1 MDKIYKTINID
12 NSRSH
17 RNGLLPFVHYKNHV
31 ITNVSDIN
39 GNYGHYV
46 CDFGI
51 FFKDEDGNIK
61 EKNRLKYLD
70 IIRWYHLVDESLKKS
85 IYVKKSIVTD
95 SKITKIN
102 CNDDESVRIEMSTET
117 VAKFY
122 EDFAGKEKI
131 ERLNYKALDVSF
143 FIKEGN
149 SYIFECPNEYLLIKD
164 MDNENLT
171 DSELKLKE
179 KVEAHLKI
187 LNDDN
192 KYFVLLINYD
202 TIVYYNKV
210 WKEWWENNFVIDWEK
225 KVFSGYIKSYR
236 GDFKFCYDVE
246 KYILGKIDTASIE
259 FENIGDEIIPPYI
272 YYTQVH
278 NKNKEFLNYFFK
290 INEPLWQ
297 NQKENIDKDSGLFF
311 KYVEPLFEIPTMINS
326 EYDYETLYDVYE
338 YNIVKNVKEG
348 AVNPYKPV
356 NFDDIIY
363 VDYAYNDESA
373 LTRYN
378 KYFYKDSITINDE
391 YKIVHNDSLSA
402 NGLTKHWLNCSASSI
417 YCESQLSSLQ
427 HPSAIMV
434 SDDIFGIYEVF
445 INEKGEEGGQL
456 FKCIYHSGITET
468 PLIVVESS
476 GVTEKYDSVYVDV
489 FDAVTI
495 PEKAPKPKKEHTF
508 IVGVKR
514 IDENTDYVSGI
525 TYTEDYYEGDED
537 AYGENKIIKTTYCL
551 SAITSGYYGWWE
563 CEAYSSSTIVCG
575 DDEIIKPNDDRKYRN
590 VTILSCVNNIVK
602 TPNPGDAYYFLCK
615 YKNGNYNP
623 SAITENGDIYS
634 LDIPYKEN
642 EILNRVKFD
651 DGTEIYDVILSK
663 EEIITKDED
672 ENIISSE
679 LKIVYAKGVTSGSTE
694 ESGIKYQETFN
705 YTKNKKA
712 IVPIDGVYMAE
723 LYYNE
728 IDLISPEVTVFS
740 DEYKLYRTTR
750 KSEIIGMEV
759 GTQWTEENAVDAFLI
774 TKDGSEG
781 LSEEP
786 KYDINLSYN
795 RGNAAAWESHFKL
808 SECNTMEDLKNYG
821 NNYFNI

>member
-51 FFKDEDGNIK
+51 FFEDEDGKIK

-70 IIRWYHLVDESLKKS
+70 VIRWYHLVDESLKKS

-102 CNDDESVRIEMSTET
+102 CNDDESVRIETSTET

-122 EDFAGKEKI
+122 EDFADKENR
-131 ERLNYKALDVSF
+131 ERLNYKALDASF
-143 FIKEGN
+143 FIKDGI
-149 SYIFECPNEYLLIKD
+149 SYIFEYPNEYLLIKD
-164 MDNENLT
+164 IDNENLT
-171 DSELKLKE
+171 DSEIKLKE
-179 KVEAHLKI
+179 KVEEHLKI
-187 LNDDN
+187 LYDNN
-192 KYFVLLINYD
+192 KYFVLLVNYD
-202 TIVYYNKV
+202 AIVYYNKI
-210 WKEWWENNFVIDWEK
+210 WKEWWENNFVGDWENI
-225 KVFSGYIKSYR
+225 VFSGYESYG

-246 KYILGKIDTASIE
+246 KYILGKIDTASID
-259 FENIGDEIIPPYI
+259 FENIEDEIIPPYI
-272 YYTQVH
+272 YYTQVYD
-278 NKNKEFLNYFFK
+278 KNKVFLNYFFK
-290 INEPLWQ
+290 NNQPLWQ
-297 NQKENIDKDSGLFF
+297 NQKESKDNESGLIF

-338 YNIVKNVKEG
+338 YNMVKNEKEG
-348 AVNPYKPV
+348 AVKPFIP
-356 NFDDIIY
+356 NDISGITY
-363 VDYAYNDESA
+363 IEEGFNNKTLKNEYF
-373 LTRYN
+373 N
-378 KYFYKDSITINDE
+378 KYFFNDGIE
-391 YKIVHNDSLSA
+391 YVESSSTYVIKEDAISA
-402 NGLTKHWLNCSASSI
+402 NGLTKQWIDLSNNPI
-417 YCESQLSSLQ
+417 KCESYLTSLQ

-434 SDDIFGIYEVF
+434 SDDIFGVYEVF
-445 INEKGEEGGQL
+445 NSKNEEGQL
-456 FKCIYHSGITET
+456 FKCVYHSGITET

-489 FDAVTI
+489 FDTVTI
-495 PEKAPKPKKEHTF
+495 PEEGPKPKSVNTF

-514 IDENTDYVSGI
+514 IDENTNYVSGI

-537 AYGENKIIKTTYCL
+537 ANGENKIIKTTYCL

-590 VTILSCVNNIVK
+590 VTILSCVDNIVK
-602 TPNPGDAYYFLCK
+602 TPNPGDAYYFLCR

-623 SAITENGDIYS
+623 SAITENGTIYS
-634 LDIPYKEN
+634 LDVPYKEN

-663 EEIITKDED
+663 EEIITKDEE

-694 ESGIKYQETFN
+694 ESGIKYQEIFN

-728 IDLISPEVTVFS
+728 IDLVSPEVTVFS
-740 DEYKLYRTTR
+740 DEYKLYRQTR
-750 KSEIIGMEV
+750 QSEIIGMEV

-786 KYDINLSYN
+786 KYDISLTYN